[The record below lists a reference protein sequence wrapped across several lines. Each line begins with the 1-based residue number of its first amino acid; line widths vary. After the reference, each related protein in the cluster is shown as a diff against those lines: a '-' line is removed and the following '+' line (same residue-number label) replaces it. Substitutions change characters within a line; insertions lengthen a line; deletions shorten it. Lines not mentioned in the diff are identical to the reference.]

1 MWSQED
7 LDENTVLGHVD
18 NADVHGIILEEI
30 FELATAKEAFAGC
43 GGRSDRAT
51 DEGERARIEA
61 VNFDPHQPGP
71 IERTN
76 EADVCSPRI
85 LKLKLR

>member
-7 LDENTVLGHVD
+7 LDENAVPGHVD
-18 NADVHGIILEEI
+18 SGDAHGIILEEI
-30 FELATAKEAFAGC
+30 FELATAKEDFAARD
-43 GGRSDRAT
+43 GRSDRAT

-61 VNFDPHQPGP
+61 VNLDPHQPMP

-76 EADVCSPRI
+76 EADVALGLSV
-85 LKLKLR
+85 